1 MDSSG
6 LRVDGLLIFLLACA
20 AESYNYADLQVDVQ
34 AGIPDDAEQARLCVA
49 GVGFREEGAGNGRLA
64 FPGLPP
70 DVNALLTV
78 ELLDEAGAVVGR
90 SLPVTL
96 RPEVPYQQTGF
107 EPADGVPCE
116 ATGNLAPASEE
127 GLLLVVRFVHSGWEQ
142 D

>member
-6 LRVDGLLIFLLACA
+6 LRVDGVLIFLVACA
-20 AESYNYADLQVDVQ
+20 AESYDYADLQVDVQ
-34 AGIPDDAEQARLCVA
+34 AAVPDDAEQARLCVE

-64 FPGLPP
+64 FPGLPR

-96 RPEVPYQQTGF
+96 RSEAPYQQTGYQV
-107 EPADGVPCE
+107 ADGLPCE
-116 ATGNLAPASEE
+116 ATGTLAPAGED
-127 GLLLVVRFVHSGWEQ
+127 GLLLVVRFVDAGWEQ